1 MVQASAVNRITK
13 PSHGKPVHLTMKE
26 PELSVLDNGIEAY
39 CIDAGE
45 EEVSRI
51 DIVINAIKA
60 INVGSKAKLNLL
72 FPFLTLSHF
81 IFLSYLHKSIG
92 KNI

>member
-1 MVQASAVNRITK
+1 MVQASAVNRIIK
-13 PSHGKPVHLTMKE
+13 PSHGKPVHLAMKE

-51 DIVINAIKA
+51 DIVINA
-60 INVGSKAKLNLL
+60 GSAYQDKKLVATSTGKLLKEGTKNLSRV
-72 FPFLTLSHF
+72 F
-81 IFLSYLHKSIG
+81 G
-92 KNI
+92 